1 MSGEICA
8 AFTISPNNKPV
19 VNRTFLL
26 QIEAIRSAD
35 LEKVAIIILQK
46 QAQLAN
52 CKDVRRTDDLFAEI
66 DALEWLQ
73 RQVVNHI
80 A

>member
-1 MSGEICA
+1 MQE
-8 AFTISPNNKPV
+8 PPQDQK
-19 VNRTFLL
+19 L

-35 LEKVAIIILQK
+35 LEKVTFIILQIAK
-46 QAQLAN
+46 MLEEQMTCSL
-52 CKDVRRTDDLFAEI
+52 

-73 RQVVNHI
+73 RQIVRYI